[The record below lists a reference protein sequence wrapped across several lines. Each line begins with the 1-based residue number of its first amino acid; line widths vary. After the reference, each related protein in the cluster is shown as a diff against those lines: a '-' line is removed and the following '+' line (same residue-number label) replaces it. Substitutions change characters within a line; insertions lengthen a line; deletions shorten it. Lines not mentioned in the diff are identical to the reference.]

1 MTTTTAAVLASA
13 LSGPKARAAEFRA
26 AAVLPGSITDRAF
39 NQTVY
44 EGLMKAKDQL
54 GIEVA
59 FSEKVKQADQA
70 AAMSDYAR
78 RGYNVVIGAGGEF
91 TASAARV
98 AKQFP
103 DAIVVVLNGAP
114 TESVATINY
123 YNQEFGYI
131 LGFIGGKMS
140 KSGKAGLVGGQEIKA
155 FVDIGEGFKAGWAK
169 AGASGEVMVAVTD
182 DWDDVAKAK
191 EVTLNLIN
199 QGADVVLPY
208 LDNGI
213 VGVVQAAEEKGVWVT
228 GVITDLGKSSKANL
242 ASTVLDFAGATALS
256 IKMAKNGELERKDYR
271 FPLGSE
277 AGYMGT
283 INEAVPAEIRA
294 EVEAIIASMKDGS
307 FKM

>member
-1 MTTTTAAVLASA
+1 M
-13 LSGPKARAAEFRA
+13 
-26 AAVLPGSITDRAF
+26 
-39 NQTVY
+39 
-44 EGLMKAKDQL
+44 
-54 GIEVA
+54 
-59 FSEKVKQADQA
+59 KQADQA

-256 IKMAKNGELERKDYR
+256 IKMARTANSSARTIVS
-271 FPLGSE
+271 PLDPKQDTWGRS
-277 AGYMGT
+277 T
-283 INEAVPAEIRA
+283 RQCLQKVRA